1 MIFKPVSITIILVL
15 FAIAVAV
22 SGCTTTTPTATPTTT
37 PTTAPVSSAVATP
50 PIGATATVQ
59 ASATPTTS
67 ATIDSAPKTYT
78 GTGAKT
84 LGPISL
90 IAGSTTFSIKCSDAG
105 NSGFIV
111 SLQDTPGN
119 NVNGVGVYN
128 SGTLYTNV
136 AGTQITNNIDVT
148 KTYTL
153 PAAGNYYID
162 VSCNGVANW
171 EVSVTQ

>member
-1 MIFKPVSITIILVL
+1 MNFKPISIGIILVL
-15 FAIAVAV
+15 FAIVIAV
-22 SGCTTTTPTATPTTT
+22 SGCTTTTPTVT
-37 PTTAPVSSAVATP
+37 PTTAPTTAPASSAVASP
-50 PIGATATVQ
+50 SIAATATTQ
-59 ASATPTTS
+59 ASAAPTTPG
-67 ATIDSAPKTYT
+67 TIDAAPKTYT
-78 GTGAKT
+78 GTGAMT
-84 LGPISL
+84 LGPINL
-90 IAGSTTFSIKCSDAG
+90 IAGSTTFAIKCSDAG

-119 NVNGVGVYN
+119 NVKGVGMYN

-136 AGTQITNNIDVT
+136 AGTTITNNIDVT

-171 EVSVTQ
+171 EVSVSQ